1 MRRKLLRVCVC
12 VHPWGKESRQRKSM
26 PPPAGSITIAFY
38 SPGWF
43 YLAESYSLHS
53 LSVQSHPKTSYLS
66 VSTKLHQ
73 PWHLCVHRSCV
84 CHTLASSFVQ
94 CVRYRPSWA
103 NLTLNTLISF
113 SISLALTVSD
123 VGHREAPLEAP
134 AHASIDTLGL
144 PPARVFDPHKPV
156 RLMPGELL
164 GPLLDHIELV
174 DGLNT
179 THD

>member
-1 MRRKLLRVCVC
+1 MPQTPAL
-12 VHPWGKESRQRKSM
+12 ERQSNDER
-26 PPPAGSITIAFY
+26 I
-38 SPGWF
+38 
-43 YLAESYSLHS
+43 
-53 LSVQSHPKTSYLS
+53 KTL
-66 VSTKLHQ
+66 
-73 PWHLCVHRSCV
+73 P
-84 CHTLASSFVQ
+84 
-94 CVRYRPSWA
+94 
-103 NLTLNTLISF
+103 
-113 SISLALTVSD
+113 ISLALTVSD
-123 VGHREAPLEAP
+123 VGHREATLEAP

>member
-1 MRRKLLRVCVC
+1 MSKAV
-12 VHPWGKESRQRKSM
+12 
-26 PPPAGSITIAFY
+26 
-38 SPGWF
+38 
-43 YLAESYSLHS
+43 
-53 LSVQSHPKTSYLS
+53 
-66 VSTKLHQ
+66 
-73 PWHLCVHRSCV
+73 
-84 CHTLASSFVQ
+84 
-94 CVRYRPSWA
+94 
-103 NLTLNTLISF
+103 
-113 SISLALTVSD
+113 SISLPLTVSD
-123 VGHREAPLEAP
+123 VGHGEASLEAP